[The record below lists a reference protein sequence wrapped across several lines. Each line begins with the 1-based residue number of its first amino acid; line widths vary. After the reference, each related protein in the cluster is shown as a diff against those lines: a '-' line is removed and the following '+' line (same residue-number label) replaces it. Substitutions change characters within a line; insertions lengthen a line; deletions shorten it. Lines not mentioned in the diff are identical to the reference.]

1 MFIAPLR
8 CRLPSHGSLVIHEL
22 ATTHMH
28 TKRPLAAGKSAP
40 LDKRVTASIGRTRA
54 DVNAV
59 FMNHIE

>member
-1 MFIAPLR
+1 LR
-8 CRLPSHGSLVIHEL
+8 CRLPSHGRHVAREL

-40 LDKRVTASIGRTRA
+40 LDKPVTASIGRTRA
-54 DVNAV
+54 AVNAV